1 MSETA
6 ENKQNVQNER
16 KKTMKIINSSE
27 NLTPKE
33 IYSLTMSPKTQKMK
47 DAIGSRIEIGAW
59 ASYEDVN
66 KKTGEILEV
75 LAIMTP
81 EGEIFATNSPTFKKD
96 FFQMQELFQ
105 NMGETVHAI
114 SVISGTSKAG
124 REFISCAYED

>member
-1 MSETA
+1 
-6 ENKQNVQNER
+6 
-16 KKTMKIINSSE
+16 MKITHSSE

-33 IYSLTMSPKTQKMK
+33 IYNLTMSPKTQKMK
-47 DAIGSRIEIGAW
+47 DAIGSRIEIAAW

-66 KKTGEILEV
+66 KKTGELQEV

-81 EGEIFATNSPTFKKD
+81 EGEIFATNSPTFKED

-114 SVISGTSKAG
+114 SVVNGMSKAG

>member
-1 MSETA
+1 
-6 ENKQNVQNER
+6 
-16 KKTMKIINSSE
+16 MKIVRSSE

-33 IYSLTMSPKTQKMK
+33 IYSLTMSPKIQKMK
-47 DAIGSRIEIGAW
+47 DAIGSRIEVGAW

-66 KKTGEILEV
+66 KKTGELQEV
-75 LAIMTP
+75 LAIMTTD
-81 EGEIFATNSPTFKKD
+81 GEIFATNSPTFKED
-96 FFQMQELFQ
+96 FFQMLELFG

>member
-1 MSETA
+1 
-6 ENKQNVQNER
+6 
-16 KKTMKIINSSE
+16 MKIINSSE

-59 ASYEDVN
+59 AAYEDVN
-66 KKTGEILEV
+66 KKTGELQEV

-81 EGEIFATNSPTFKKD
+81 EGEIFATNSPTFKED
-96 FFQMQELFQ
+96 FFQMQDLFS
-105 NMGETVHAI
+105 NMGETVHSI

>member
-1 MSETA
+1 
-6 ENKQNVQNER
+6 
-16 KKTMKIINSSE
+16 MKIINSSE

-33 IYSLTMSPKTQKMK
+33 IYKLTMYPMTQSMK
-47 DAIGSRIEIGAW
+47 DAVGSRIEIGAW

-66 KKTGEILEV
+66 KKTGELQEV

-81 EGEIFATNSPTFKKD
+81 DGEIFATNSPTFKEC

-105 NMGETVHAI
+105 NMGETVHTI

-124 REFISCAYED
+124 REYISCAFED

>member
-1 MSETA
+1 
-6 ENKQNVQNER
+6 
-16 KKTMKIINSSE
+16 MKIVNSSA

-33 IYSLTMSPKTQKMK
+33 IYSLTMSPKSQKMK
-47 DAIGSRIEIGAW
+47 DAIGSRIEICAW

-66 KKTGEILEV
+66 KKTGEIQEV

-81 EGEIFATNSPTFKKD
+81 DEEIFSTNSPTFKED
-96 FFQMQELFQ
+96 FFQMQELFSD
-105 NMGETVHAI
+105 MGETVHAI

>member
-1 MSETA
+1 
-6 ENKQNVQNER
+6 
-16 KKTMKIINSSE
+16 MKIINSSE

-33 IYSLTMSPKTQKMK
+33 IYNLTMSPKTQKMK

-59 ASYEDVN
+59 AAYEDVN
-66 KKTGEILEV
+66 KKTGELQEV

-81 EGEIFATNSPTFKKD
+81 EGEIFATNSPTFKED
-96 FFQMQELFQ
+96 FFQMQDLFS

-124 REFISCAYED
+124 REFISCSYED